1 MYIGGV
7 RMKDYIF
14 KYKYLLVLTVAIRCI
29 GAAMQVYIALLI
41 QQLIDA
47 VVGGDMNAFSSM
59 IVFAVVYF
67 SLMGLVDYLTSTTQA
82 CYLKKTLVALKQD
95 IFKGLISK
103 DYASFHEN
111 NTADYLSNL
120 TNDIN
125 LIETNYITPFLM
137 MIGDVVIFIGTTAV
151 LLWINP
157 WVTVAMFAIA
167 ILLMVVPALFG
178 RALKSRQNQVSEEQ
192 SIFTTRIKDILEGY
206 EVVKS
211 YRMTKS
217 VTTEFNAVNETLEQY
232 KFKSA
237 HLKGVAQA
245 ISMMFAIGTQIAGMA
260 IAGYFVIKGSMSVG
274 NLFAVVQLGN
284 GIQGP
289 IMWIMQKVTMIK
301 GMSGV
306 NEKILAI
313 IQEGQKES
321 NERALSSFEESII
334 LEDVSFAYEEDMPVL
349 KGISYTFEKSKKYA
363 IVGESGCG
371 KSTLIK
377 LMMGYYRNYDGKIL
391 VDQQD
396 VNGATLLS
404 MNELA
409 SMIHQNVYLFD
420 KTIEDNVLLNHHF
433 SDAQI
438 NQALTQSGVTKF
450 MAQLTDGLN
459 TSVGENGKNLSG
471 GQKQRVAIARAL
483 IQQMPIL
490 MLDEGTSAL
499 DLQTA
504 YDIEKTLLEIEELTV
519 ITITHKLSEEI
530 LSQYDEIIV
539 MDRGQI
545 VEAGTFDELVQ
556 RQGAFY
562 KLYTL
567 KQEECAI
574 PLAG

>member
-1 MYIGGV
+1 
-7 RMKDYIF
+7 MKDYIF

-178 RALKSRQNQVSEEQ
+178 RALESRQNQVSTEQ

-217 VTTEFNAVNETLEQY
+217 VTTEFNAVNKTLEQY

-260 IAGYFVIKGSMSVG
+260 IAGYFVIKGNMSVG

-391 VDQQD
+391 VDEQD
-396 VNGATLLS
+396 VNGATTLS

-420 KTIEDNVLLNHHF
+420 KTIEDNVLLNHDF

-438 NQALTQSGVTKF
+438 NQAVTQSGVVKF
-450 MAQLTDGLN
+450 MSQLTDGLK

-545 VEAGTFDELVQ
+545 VEAGTFDELVHSH
-556 RQGAFY
+556 GAFY

>member
-1 MYIGGV
+1 
-7 RMKDYIF
+7 MKDYIF

-120 TNDIN
+120 TNDIH

-178 RALKSRQNQVSEEQ
+178 RALESRQNQVSTEQ

-217 VTTEFNAVNETLEQY
+217 VTTEFNAVNKTLEQY

-260 IAGYFVIKGSMSVG
+260 IAGYFVIKGNMSVG

-396 VNGATLLS
+396 VNGATTLS

-420 KTIEDNVLLNHHF
+420 KTIEDNVLLNHDF

-438 NQALTQSGVTKF
+438 NQAVTQSGVVKF
-450 MAQLTDGLN
+450 MSQLTDGLK

-545 VEAGTFDELVQ
+545 VEAGTFDELVHSH
-556 RQGAFY
+556 GAFY

>member
-1 MYIGGV
+1 
-7 RMKDYIF
+7 MKDYIF

-178 RALKSRQNQVSEEQ
+178 CALESRQNQVSEEQ

-217 VTTEFNAVNETLEQY
+217 VTTEFNAVNKTLEQY

-260 IAGYFVIKGSMSVG
+260 IAGYFVIKGNMSVG

-321 NERALSSFEESII
+321 NERALFSFEESII

-349 KGISYTFEKSKKYA
+349 KDISYTFEKSKKYA

-396 VNGATLLS
+396 VNGATPLS
-404 MNELA
+404 VNELA

-438 NQALTQSGVTKF
+438 NQALTQSGVAKF
-450 MAQLTDGLN
+450 MSQLTDGLK

-504 YDIEKTLLEIEELTV
+504 YDIERTLLGIGELTV

-545 VEAGTFDELVQ
+545 VEAGTFDELVHSH
-556 RQGAFY
+556 GAFY

>member
-1 MYIGGV
+1 
-7 RMKDYIF
+7 MKDYIF

-120 TNDIN
+120 TNDIH

-178 RALKSRQNQVSEEQ
+178 RALESRQNQVSTEQ

-217 VTTEFNAVNETLEQY
+217 VTTEFNAVNKTLEQY

-260 IAGYFVIKGSMSVG
+260 IAGYFVIKGNMSVG

-349 KGISYTFEKSKKYA
+349 KDISYTFEKSKKYA

-396 VNGATLLS
+396 VNGATTLS

-420 KTIEDNVLLNHHF
+420 KTIEDNVLLNHDF

-438 NQALTQSGVTKF
+438 NQAVTQSGVVKF
-450 MAQLTDGLN
+450 MSQLTDGLK
-459 TSVGENGKNLSG
+459 TSVGENGKIY
-471 GQKQRVAIARAL
+471 RVDKSNEWRL
-483 IQQMPIL
+483 H
-490 MLDEGTSAL
+490 
-499 DLQTA
+499 
-504 YDIEKTLLEIEELTV
+504 V
-519 ITITHKLSEEI
+519 
-530 LSQYDEIIV
+530 
-539 MDRGQI
+539 
-545 VEAGTFDELVQ
+545 
-556 RQGAFY
+556 
-562 KLYTL
+562 
-567 KQEECAI
+567 
-574 PLAG
+574 PLFNRCQF

>member
-1 MYIGGV
+1 MNKYF
-7 RMKDYIF
+7 F
-14 KYKYLLVLTVAIRCI
+14 KHKFWLALTVII
-29 GAAMQVYIALLI
+29 GVIESLCEVYIAILI
-41 QQLIDA
+41 QQLIDYIS
-47 VVGGDMNAFSSM
+47 GGDMNGFISVITFGVGFFIA
-59 IVFAVVYF
+59 
-67 SLMGLVDYLTSTTQA
+67 MGILEYLRSTLQA
-82 CYLKKTLVALKQD
+82 IYTKKTLVSIKEKVFQGILA
-95 IFKGLISK
+95 K
-103 DYASFHEN
+103 DYSSFHEC

-120 TNDIN
+120 TNDMN
-125 LIETNYITPFLM
+125 LVETNYISPYLLLV
-137 MIGDVVIFIGTTAV
+137 GDLVIFVGTTA
-151 LLWINP
+151 LIFWINS
-157 WVTVAMFAIA
+157 WVALSIFAIGA
-167 ILLMVVPALFG
+167 FLCVVPSVFG
-178 RALKSRQNQVSEEQ
+178 YSLKRRQNIVSQEQ
-192 SIFTTRIKDILEGY
+192 SSFTTKLKDILEGY

-211 YRMTKS
+211 YRMTDS
-217 VTTEFNAVNETLEQY
+217 VTQEFNEINETLETY
-232 KFKSA
+232 KFRSA
-237 HLKGVAQA
+237 HLKAITQA
-245 ISMMFAIGTQIAGMA
+245 ISMVLAIGTQIAGMS
-260 IAGYFVIKGSMSVG
+260 IAGYFVLNGDMTVG
-274 NLFAVVQLGN
+274 MLFAVIQLAGS
-284 GIQGP
+284 IQNSIKR
-289 IMWIMQKVTMIK
+289 IMERMTLVK
-301 GMSGV
+301 GMSAV
-306 NEKILAI
+306 NQKLIAL
-313 IQEGQKES
+313 IQKAENMTKERS
-321 NERALSSFEESII
+321 LTAFNERIV
-334 LEDVSFAYEEDMPVL
+334 LEDISFAYEEDMPVL
-349 KGISYTFEKSKKYA
+349 KGISYTFEKNKKYA

-396 VNGATLLS
+396 VNGAIPLS

-438 NQALTQSGVTKF
+438 NQALTQSGVTRF

-504 YDIEKTLLEIEELTV
+504 YDIEKTLLGIDELTV

-539 MDRGQI
+539 MDHGQI

-556 RQGAFY
+556 RQDAFY
-562 KLYTL
+562 ELYTL
-567 KQEECAI
+567 KQEEAAL

>member
-1 MYIGGV
+1 
-7 RMKDYIF
+7 MKDYIF

-178 RALKSRQNQVSEEQ
+178 RALESRQNQVSTEQ

-217 VTTEFNAVNETLEQY
+217 VTTEFNAVNKTLEQY

-260 IAGYFVIKGSMSVG
+260 IAGYFVIKGNMSVG

-391 VDQQD
+391 VDEQD
-396 VNGATLLS
+396 VNGATPLS
-404 MNELA
+404 VNELA

-438 NQALTQSGVTKF
+438 NQALTQSGVAKF
-450 MAQLTDGLN
+450 MSQLTDGLK

-504 YDIEKTLLEIEELTV
+504 YDIERTLLEIEELTV

-545 VEAGTFDELVQ
+545 VEAGTFDELVHSH
-556 RQGAFY
+556 GAFY

>member
-1 MYIGGV
+1 
-7 RMKDYIF
+7 MKDYIF

-178 RALKSRQNQVSEEQ
+178 RALESRQNQVSTEQ

-217 VTTEFNAVNETLEQY
+217 VTTEFNAVNKTLEQY

-260 IAGYFVIKGSMSVG
+260 IAGYFVIKGNMSVG

-321 NERALSSFEESII
+321 NERALFSFEESII

-349 KGISYTFEKSKKYA
+349 KDISYTFEKSKKYA

-396 VNGATLLS
+396 VNGATPLS
-404 MNELA
+404 VNELA

-438 NQALTQSGVTKF
+438 NQALTQSGVAKF
-450 MAQLTDGLN
+450 MSQLTDGLK

-504 YDIEKTLLEIEELTV
+504 YDIERTLLGIGELTV

>member
-1 MYIGGV
+1 
-7 RMKDYIF
+7 MKDYIF

-178 RALKSRQNQVSEEQ
+178 RALESRQNQVSTEQ

-217 VTTEFNAVNETLEQY
+217 VTTEFNAVNKTLEQY

-260 IAGYFVIKGSMSVG
+260 IAGYFVIKGNMSVG

-321 NERALSSFEESII
+321 NERALFSFEESII

-349 KGISYTFEKSKKYA
+349 KDISYTFEKSKKYA

-391 VDQQD
+391 VDEQD
-396 VNGATLLS
+396 VNGATPLS
-404 MNELA
+404 VNELA

-438 NQALTQSGVTKF
+438 NQALTQSGVAKF
-450 MAQLTDGLN
+450 MSQLTDGLK

-504 YDIEKTLLEIEELTV
+504 YDIERTLLGIGELTV

>member
-1 MYIGGV
+1 
-7 RMKDYIF
+7 MKDYIF

-59 IVFAVVYF
+59 IVFAIVYF

-120 TNDIN
+120 TNDIH

-178 RALKSRQNQVSEEQ
+178 RALESRQNQVSTEQ

-217 VTTEFNAVNETLEQY
+217 VTTEFNAVNKTLEQY

-260 IAGYFVIKGSMSVG
+260 IAGYFVIKGNMSVG

-396 VNGATLLS
+396 VNGATPLS
-404 MNELA
+404 VNELA

-438 NQALTQSGVTKF
+438 NQALTQSGVAKF
-450 MAQLTDGLN
+450 MSQLTDGLK

-504 YDIEKTLLEIEELTV
+504 YDIERTLLGIGELTV

>member
-1 MYIGGV
+1 
-7 RMKDYIF
+7 MKDYIF

-178 RALKSRQNQVSEEQ
+178 RALESRQNQVSTEQ

-217 VTTEFNAVNETLEQY
+217 VTTEFNAVNKTLEQY

-260 IAGYFVIKGSMSVG
+260 IAGYFVIKGNMSVG

-321 NERALSSFEESII
+321 NERALFSFEESII
-334 LEDVSFAYEEDMPVL
+334 LEDVSFGYEEDMPVL
-349 KGISYTFEKSKKYA
+349 KDISYTFEKSKKYA

-396 VNGATLLS
+396 VNGATPLS
-404 MNELA
+404 VNELA

-438 NQALTQSGVTKF
+438 NQALTQSGVAKF
-450 MAQLTDGLN
+450 MSQLTDGLN

-504 YDIEKTLLEIEELTV
+504 YDIERTLLGIGELTV

-562 KLYTL
+562 KLYTFRSKRNVQYL
-567 KQEECAI
+567 
-574 PLAG
+574 

>member
-1 MYIGGV
+1 
-7 RMKDYIF
+7 MKDYIF

-82 CYLKKTLVALKQD
+82 CYLKKTLVTLKQD

-178 RALKSRQNQVSEEQ
+178 RALESRQNQVSTEQ

-217 VTTEFNAVNETLEQY
+217 VTTEFNAVNKTLEQY

-260 IAGYFVIKGSMSVG
+260 IAGYFVIKGNMSVG

-321 NERALSSFEESII
+321 NERALFSFEESII

-349 KGISYTFEKSKKYA
+349 KDISYTFEKSKKYA

-396 VNGATLLS
+396 VNGATPLS
-404 MNELA
+404 VNELA

-438 NQALTQSGVTKF
+438 NQALTQSGVAKF
-450 MAQLTDGLN
+450 MTHLTDGLK

-504 YDIEKTLLEIEELTV
+504 YDIEKTLLGIDELTV

>member
-1 MYIGGV
+1 
-7 RMKDYIF
+7 MKDYIF

-59 IVFAVVYF
+59 IVFAIVYF

-178 RALKSRQNQVSEEQ
+178 RALESRQNQVSEEQ

-217 VTTEFNAVNETLEQY
+217 VTTEFNAVNKTLEQY

-260 IAGYFVIKGSMSVG
+260 IAGYFVIKGNMSVG

-321 NERALSSFEESII
+321 NERALFSFEESII

-349 KGISYTFEKSKKYA
+349 KDISYTFEKSKKYA

-396 VNGATLLS
+396 VNGATPLS
-404 MNELA
+404 VNELA

-438 NQALTQSGVTKF
+438 NQALTQSGVAKF
-450 MAQLTDGLN
+450 MSQLTDGLK

-504 YDIEKTLLEIEELTV
+504 YDIERTLLEIEELTV

>member
-1 MYIGGV
+1 
-7 RMKDYIF
+7 MKDYIF

-178 RALKSRQNQVSEEQ
+178 RALESRQNQVSEEQ

-217 VTTEFNAVNETLEQY
+217 VTTEFNAVNKTLEQY

-260 IAGYFVIKGSMSVG
+260 IAGYFVIKGNMSVG

-321 NERALSSFEESII
+321 NERALFSFEESII

-349 KGISYTFEKSKKYA
+349 KDISYTFEKSKKYA

-396 VNGATLLS
+396 VNGATPLS
-404 MNELA
+404 VNELA

-438 NQALTQSGVTKF
+438 NQALTQSGVAKF
-450 MAQLTDGLN
+450 MSQLTDGLK

-504 YDIEKTLLEIEELTV
+504 YDIERTLLGIGELTV

>member
-1 MYIGGV
+1 
-7 RMKDYIF
+7 MKDYIF

-178 RALKSRQNQVSEEQ
+178 RALESRQNQVSEEQ

-217 VTTEFNAVNETLEQY
+217 VTTEFNAVNKTLEQY

-260 IAGYFVIKGSMSVG
+260 IAGYFVIKGNMSVG

-321 NERALSSFEESII
+321 NERALFSFEESII
-334 LEDVSFAYEEDMPVL
+334 LEDVSFAYEEDIPVL
-349 KGISYTFEKSKKYA
+349 KDISYTFEKSKKYA

-396 VNGATLLS
+396 VNGATPLS
-404 MNELA
+404 VNELA

-438 NQALTQSGVTKF
+438 NQALTQSGVAKF
-450 MAQLTDGLN
+450 MSQLTDGLK

-504 YDIEKTLLEIEELTV
+504 YDIERTLLEIEELTV

>member
-1 MYIGGV
+1 
-7 RMKDYIF
+7 MKDYIF

-82 CYLKKTLVALKQD
+82 CYLKKTLVTLKQD

-178 RALKSRQNQVSEEQ
+178 RALESRQNQVSEEQ

-217 VTTEFNAVNETLEQY
+217 VTTEFNAVNKTLEQY

-260 IAGYFVIKGSMSVG
+260 IAGYFVIKGNMSVG

-321 NERALSSFEESII
+321 NERALFSFEESII

-396 VNGATLLS
+396 VNGATPLS
-404 MNELA
+404 VNELA

-438 NQALTQSGVTKF
+438 NQALTQSGVAKF
-450 MAQLTDGLN
+450 MSQLTDGLK

-545 VEAGTFDELVQ
+545 VEAGTFDELVHSH
-556 RQGAFY
+556 GAFY

>member
-1 MYIGGV
+1 
-7 RMKDYIF
+7 MKDYIF

-82 CYLKKTLVALKQD
+82 CYLKKTLVTLKQD

-178 RALKSRQNQVSEEQ
+178 RALESRQNQVSTEQ

-217 VTTEFNAVNETLEQY
+217 VTTEFNAVNKTLEQY

-301 GMSGV
+301 GMNEV

-349 KGISYTFEKSKKYA
+349 KGI
-363 IVGESGCG
+363 
-371 KSTLIK
+371 
-377 LMMGYYRNYDGKIL
+377 
-391 VDQQD
+391 
-396 VNGATLLS
+396 
-404 MNELA
+404 
-409 SMIHQNVYLFD
+409 
-420 KTIEDNVLLNHHF
+420 
-433 SDAQI
+433 
-438 NQALTQSGVTKF
+438 
-450 MAQLTDGLN
+450 
-459 TSVGENGKNLSG
+459 
-471 GQKQRVAIARAL
+471 
-483 IQQMPIL
+483 
-490 MLDEGTSAL
+490 
-499 DLQTA
+499 
-504 YDIEKTLLEIEELTV
+504 
-519 ITITHKLSEEI
+519 
-530 LSQYDEIIV
+530 
-539 MDRGQI
+539 
-545 VEAGTFDELVQ
+545 
-556 RQGAFY
+556 
-562 KLYTL
+562 
-567 KQEECAI
+567 
-574 PLAG
+574 

>member
-1 MYIGGV
+1 
-7 RMKDYIF
+7 MKDYIF

-120 TNDIN
+120 TNDIH

-178 RALKSRQNQVSEEQ
+178 RALESRQNQVSEEQ

-217 VTTEFNAVNETLEQY
+217 VTTEFNAVNKTLEQY

-260 IAGYFVIKGSMSVG
+260 IAGYFVIKGNMSVG

-321 NERALSSFEESII
+321 NERALFSFEESII

-349 KGISYTFEKSKKYA
+349 KDISYTFEKSKKYA

-396 VNGATLLS
+396 VNGATPLS
-404 MNELA
+404 VNELA

-438 NQALTQSGVTKF
+438 NQALTQSGVAKF
-450 MAQLTDGLN
+450 MSQLTDGLK

-504 YDIEKTLLEIEELTV
+504 YDIERTLLGIGELTV

-567 KQEECAI
+567 KKEECAI

>member
-1 MYIGGV
+1 
-7 RMKDYIF
+7 MKDYIF

-178 RALKSRQNQVSEEQ
+178 RALESRQNQVSTEQ

-217 VTTEFNAVNETLEQY
+217 VTTEFNAVNKTLEQY

-260 IAGYFVIKGSMSVG
+260 IAGYFVIKGNMSVG

-396 VNGATLLS
+396 VNGATPLS
-404 MNELA
+404 VNELA

-438 NQALTQSGVTKF
+438 NQALTQSGVAKF
-450 MAQLTDGLN
+450 MSQLTDGLN

-504 YDIEKTLLEIEELTV
+504 YDIERTLLGIGELTV

-539 MDRGQI
+539 MDHGQI

>member
-1 MYIGGV
+1 
-7 RMKDYIF
+7 MKDYIF

-178 RALKSRQNQVSEEQ
+178 RALESRQNQVSTEQ

-217 VTTEFNAVNETLEQY
+217 VTTEFNAVNKTLEQY

-260 IAGYFVIKGSMSVG
+260 IAGYFVIKGNMSVG

-321 NERALSSFEESII
+321 NERALFSFEESII

-349 KGISYTFEKSKKYA
+349 KDISYTFEKSKKYA

-396 VNGATLLS
+396 VNGATPLS
-404 MNELA
+404 VNELA

-420 KTIEDNVLLNHHF
+420 KTIEDNVLLNHDF

-438 NQALTQSGVTKF
+438 NQAVTQSGVAKF
-450 MAQLTDGLN
+450 MSQLTDGLK

-504 YDIEKTLLEIEELTV
+504 YDIERTLLEIEELTV

>member
-1 MYIGGV
+1 
-7 RMKDYIF
+7 MKDYIF
-14 KYKYLLVLTVAIRCI
+14 KYKYLLILTVAIRCI
-29 GAAMQVYIALLI
+29 GAVMQVYIALLI

-120 TNDIN
+120 TNDIH

-178 RALKSRQNQVSEEQ
+178 RALESRQNQVSEEQ

-217 VTTEFNAVNETLEQY
+217 VTTEFNAVNKTLEQY

-260 IAGYFVIKGSMSVG
+260 IAGYFVIKGNMSVG

-321 NERALSSFEESII
+321 NERALFSFEESII

-391 VDQQD
+391 VDEQD
-396 VNGATLLS
+396 VNGATPLS
-404 MNELA
+404 VNELA

-438 NQALTQSGVTKF
+438 NQALTQSGVAKF
-450 MAQLTDGLN
+450 MSQLTDGLK

-504 YDIEKTLLEIEELTV
+504 YDIERTLLEIEELTV

>member
-1 MYIGGV
+1 
-7 RMKDYIF
+7 MKDYIF

-120 TNDIN
+120 TNDIH

-178 RALKSRQNQVSEEQ
+178 RALESRQNQVSTEQ

-217 VTTEFNAVNETLEQY
+217 VTTEFNAVNKTLEQY

-260 IAGYFVIKGSMSVG
+260 IAGYFVIKGNMSVG

-396 VNGATLLS
+396 VNGATPLS
-404 MNELA
+404 VNELA

-438 NQALTQSGVTKF
+438 NQALTQSGVAKF
-450 MAQLTDGLN
+450 MSQLTDGLN

-504 YDIEKTLLEIEELTV
+504 YDIERTLLGIGELTV

-539 MDRGQI
+539 MDHGQI

>member
-1 MYIGGV
+1 
-7 RMKDYIF
+7 MKDYIF

-120 TNDIN
+120 TNDIH

-178 RALKSRQNQVSEEQ
+178 RALESRQNQVSEEQ

-217 VTTEFNAVNETLEQY
+217 VTTEFNAVNKTLEQY

-260 IAGYFVIKGSMSVG
+260 IAGYFVIKGNMSVG

-321 NERALSSFEESII
+321 NERALFSFEESII

-349 KGISYTFEKSKKYA
+349 KDISYTFEKSKKYA

-391 VDQQD
+391 VDEQD
-396 VNGATLLS
+396 VNGATPLS
-404 MNELA
+404 VNELA

-438 NQALTQSGVTKF
+438 NQALTQSGVAKF
-450 MAQLTDGLN
+450 MSQLTDGLK

-504 YDIEKTLLEIEELTV
+504 YDIERTLLGIGELTV

>member
-1 MYIGGV
+1 
-7 RMKDYIF
+7 MKDYIF

-59 IVFAVVYF
+59 IVFAIVYF

-178 RALKSRQNQVSEEQ
+178 RALESRQNQVSEEQ

-301 GMSGV
+301 GMNEV

-391 VDQQD
+391 VDEQD
-396 VNGATLLS
+396 VNGATTLS

-420 KTIEDNVLLNHHF
+420 KTIEDNVLLNHDF

-438 NQALTQSGVTKF
+438 NQAVTQSGVVKF
-450 MAQLTDGLN
+450 MSQLTDGLK

-504 YDIEKTLLEIEELTV
+504 YDIEKPLLEIEELTV

-545 VEAGTFDELVQ
+545 VEAGTFDELVHSH
-556 RQGAFY
+556 GAFY

>member
-1 MYIGGV
+1 
-7 RMKDYIF
+7 MKDYIF

-178 RALKSRQNQVSEEQ
+178 RALESRQNQVSTEQ

-217 VTTEFNAVNETLEQY
+217 VTTEFNAVNKTLEQY

-260 IAGYFVIKGSMSVG
+260 IAGYFVIKGNMSVG

-321 NERALSSFEESII
+321 NERALFSFEESII
-334 LEDVSFAYEEDMPVL
+334 LEDVSFGYEEDMPVL
-349 KGISYTFEKSKKYA
+349 KDISYTFEKSKKYA

-396 VNGATLLS
+396 VNGATPLS
-404 MNELA
+404 VNELA

-438 NQALTQSGVTKF
+438 NQALTQSGVAKF
-450 MAQLTDGLN
+450 MSQLTDGLN

-504 YDIEKTLLEIEELTV
+504 YDIERTLLGIGELTV

>member
-1 MYIGGV
+1 
-7 RMKDYIF
+7 MKDYIF

-178 RALKSRQNQVSEEQ
+178 RALESRQNQVSTEQ

-301 GMSGV
+301 GMNEV

-391 VDQQD
+391 VDEQD
-396 VNGATLLS
+396 VNGATTLS

-420 KTIEDNVLLNHHF
+420 KTIEDNVLLNHDF

-438 NQALTQSGVTKF
+438 NQAVTQSGVVKF
-450 MAQLTDGLN
+450 MSQLTDGLK

>member
-1 MYIGGV
+1 
-7 RMKDYIF
+7 MKDYIF

-178 RALKSRQNQVSEEQ
+178 RALESRQNQVSTEQ

-217 VTTEFNAVNETLEQY
+217 VTTEFNAVNKTLEQY

-260 IAGYFVIKGSMSVG
+260 IAGYFVIKGNMSVG

-321 NERALSSFEESII
+321 NERALFSFEESII
-334 LEDVSFAYEEDMPVL
+334 LEDVSFGYEEDMPVL
-349 KGISYTFEKSKKYA
+349 KDISYTFEKSKKYA

-396 VNGATLLS
+396 FNGATPLS
-404 MNELA
+404 VNELA

-438 NQALTQSGVTKF
+438 NQALTQSDVAKF
-450 MAQLTDGLN
+450 MSQLTDGLN

-504 YDIEKTLLEIEELTV
+504 YDIERTLLGIGELTV

>member
-1 MYIGGV
+1 
-7 RMKDYIF
+7 MKDYIF

-120 TNDIN
+120 TNDIH

-217 VTTEFNAVNETLEQY
+217 VTTEFNAVNKTLEQY

-260 IAGYFVIKGSMSVG
+260 IAGYFVIKGNMSVG

-396 VNGATLLS
+396 VNGATPLS
-404 MNELA
+404 VNELA

-420 KTIEDNVLLNHHF
+420 KTIEDNVLLNHDF

>member
-1 MYIGGV
+1 
-7 RMKDYIF
+7 MKDYIF

-178 RALKSRQNQVSEEQ
+178 RALESRQNQVSTEQ

-217 VTTEFNAVNETLEQY
+217 VTTEFNAVNKTLEQY

-260 IAGYFVIKGSMSVG
+260 IAGYFVIKGNMSVG

-321 NERALSSFEESII
+321 NERALFSFEESII

-349 KGISYTFEKSKKYA
+349 KDISYTFEKSKKYA

-391 VDQQD
+391 VDEQD
-396 VNGATLLS
+396 VNGATPLS
-404 MNELA
+404 VNELA

-438 NQALTQSGVTKF
+438 NQALTQSGVAKF
-450 MAQLTDGLN
+450 MSQLTDGLK

-504 YDIEKTLLEIEELTV
+504 YDIERTLLEIEELTV

>member
-1 MYIGGV
+1 
-7 RMKDYIF
+7 MKDYIF

-178 RALKSRQNQVSEEQ
+178 RALESRQNQVSEEQ

-217 VTTEFNAVNETLEQY
+217 VTTEFNAVNKTLEQY

-260 IAGYFVIKGSMSVG
+260 IAGYFVIKGNMSVG

-321 NERALSSFEESII
+321 NERALFSFEESII

-349 KGISYTFEKSKKYA
+349 KDISYTFEKSKKYA

-396 VNGATLLS
+396 VNGATPLS
-404 MNELA
+404 VNELA

-438 NQALTQSGVTKF
+438 NQALTQSGVAKF
-450 MAQLTDGLN
+450 MSQLTDGLK

-539 MDRGQI
+539 MDHGQI

-562 KLYTL
+562 ELYTL

>member
-1 MYIGGV
+1 
-7 RMKDYIF
+7 MKDYIF

-178 RALKSRQNQVSEEQ
+178 RALESRQNQVSTEQ

-217 VTTEFNAVNETLEQY
+217 VTTEFNAVNKTLEQY

-260 IAGYFVIKGSMSVG
+260 IAGYFVIKGNMSVG

-349 KGISYTFEKSKKYA
+349 KDISYTFEKSKKYA

-391 VDQQD
+391 VDEQD
-396 VNGATLLS
+396 VNGATTLS

-420 KTIEDNVLLNHHF
+420 KTIEDNVLLNHDF

-438 NQALTQSGVTKF
+438 NQAVTQSGVVKF
-450 MAQLTDGLN
+450 MSQLTDGLK

-504 YDIEKTLLEIEELTV
+504 YDIERTLLGIGELTV